1 MSANPITQASSRREW
16 LFVFLAGFFITNA
29 VTAELI
35 SNKLIDVPL
44 TFSFFGSELGPFVTV
59 VGVLPWPLVFIC
71 TDLINEFYGKKAIRR
86 LSWITAILISY
97 CFIMVT
103 VALAI
108 PANTAISPNTATD
121 FEFTKVFGQS
131 QWVIVGSVCAFMFSQ
146 LLDATLFA
154 WIKQK
159 TGNRHIWL
167 RSTGSTVVS
176 QLIDSYIV
184 IYIGFILPR
193 DITGLGILG
202 NSPDQLFFEVN
213 HRDSSNTSHL
223 FRTLYSTSILGR
235 GSFRIEHQRITVL
248 ALCGR

>member
-1 MSANPITQASSRREW
+1 MSTSTITAASSRREW

-35 SNKLIDVPL
+35 SNKLIDVPF
-44 TFSFFGSELGPFVTV
+44 TFSFFGSEFGPFVTV

-86 LSWITAILISY
+86 LSWITAALISY

-108 PANTAISPNTATD
+108 PANTAISPNTAND

-159 TGNRHIWL
+159 TGNKHIWL

-184 IYIGFILPR
+184 IYIGFILPGTLPMSAFWQ
-193 DITGLGILG
+193 IAPTNYLLKLIIAILLTPLIYLGHYAVRRYLG
-202 NSPDQLFFEVN
+202 EAHSEAHAN
-213 HRDSSNTSHL
+213 
-223 FRTLYSTSILGR
+223 G
-235 GSFRIEHQRITVL
+235 
-248 ALCGR
+248 

>member
-1 MSANPITQASSRREW
+1 MSASPITQANSRREW
-16 LFVFLAGFFITNA
+16 LFIFLAGFFITNA

-86 LSWITAILISY
+86 LSWITAALISY
-97 CFIMVT
+97 CFILLT

-108 PANTAISPNTATD
+108 PANTTVSPNTATD
-121 FEFTKVFGQS
+121 YEFTKVFGQS
-131 QWVIVGSVCAFMFSQ
+131 QWVIVGSVFAFMFSQ

-159 TGNRHIWL
+159 TGNKHIWL

-176 QLIDSYIV
+176 QLFDSVIV
-184 IYIGFILPR
+184 IYIGFILPGTLPISAFWEIAPTNYFLKLLVAIALTPLIYVGHYFVR
-193 DITGLGILG
+193 RHIGEA
-202 NSPDQLFFEVN
+202 QLEAHPN
-213 HRDSSNTSHL
+213 
-223 FRTLYSTSILGR
+223 GK
-235 GSFRIEHQRITVL
+235 
-248 ALCGR
+248 

>member
-1 MSANPITQASSRREW
+1 MSITNQVQASSKREW

-44 TFSFFGSELGPFVTV
+44 TFSFFGSEFGPFVTV

-86 LSWITAILISY
+86 LSWITAALISY

-108 PANTAISPNTATD
+108 PANTAISPNTAND

-131 QWVIVGSVCAFMFSQ
+131 QWVIVGSVFAFMFSQ

-167 RSTGSTVVS
+167 RSTGSTVIS

-184 IYIGFILPR
+184 IYIGFILPGTLP
-193 DITGLGILG
+193 ISAFWEIAPTNYVLKLIIAILLTPLIYLGHYAVRRYLG
-202 NSPDQLFFEVN
+202 EHASE
-213 HRDSSNTSHL
+213 SHPH
-223 FRTLYSTSILGR
+223 G
-235 GSFRIEHQRITVL
+235 
-248 ALCGR
+248 

>member
-1 MSANPITQASSRREW
+1 MSITDQVQASSRREW

-44 TFSFFGSELGPFVTV
+44 TFSFFGSEFGPFVTV

-86 LSWITAILISY
+86 LSWITAALISY

-108 PANTAISPNTATD
+108 PANTAISPNTAND

-131 QWVIVGSVCAFMFSQ
+131 QWVIVGSVFAFMFSQ

-167 RSTGSTVVS
+167 RSTGSTVIS

-184 IYIGFILPR
+184 IYIGFILPGTLP
-193 DITGLGILG
+193 ISAFWEIAPTNYVLKLIIAILLTPLIYLGHYAVRRYLG
-202 NSPDQLFFEVN
+202 E
-213 HRDSSNTSHL
+213 SSLEPNT
-223 FRTLYSTSILGR
+223 R
-235 GSFRIEHQRITVL
+235 
-248 ALCGR
+248 

>member
-1 MSANPITQASSRREW
+1 MSITNQVQASSRREW

-86 LSWITAILISY
+86 LSWITAALISY

-108 PANTAISPNTATD
+108 PANTAISPNTAND

-131 QWVIVGSVCAFMFSQ
+131 QWVIVGSVFAFMFSQ

-167 RSTGSTVVS
+167 RSTGSTVIS

-184 IYIGFILPR
+184 IYIGFILPGTLP
-193 DITGLGILG
+193 ISAFWEIAPTNYVLKLIIAILLTPLIYLGHYAVRRYLG
-202 NSPDQLFFEVN
+202 E
-213 HRDSSNTSHL
+213 SSLEPNPH
-223 FRTLYSTSILGR
+223 
-235 GSFRIEHQRITVL
+235 
-248 ALCGR
+248 

>member
-1 MSANPITQASSRREW
+1 MSASSLTQAGSRREW

-35 SNKLIDVPL
+35 SNKLIDVPISFDFMG
-44 TFSFFGSELGPFVTV
+44 FSFGPFVTV

-86 LSWITAILISY
+86 LSWITSILISY
-97 CFIMVT
+97 CFVMMT

-108 PANTAISPNTATD
+108 PANTSISPNTATD
-121 FEFTKVFGQS
+121 LEFTKVFGQS

-159 TGNRHIWL
+159 TGNKHIWL

-176 QLIDSYIV
+176 QLFDSYIV
-184 IYIGFILPR
+184 IYIGFILPGALPLSAFWE
-193 DITGLGILG
+193 IAPTNYVLKLVIAILLTPLIYLGHYAVRRYLG
-202 NSPDQLFFEVN
+202 EQ
-213 HRDSSNTSHL
+213 HL
-223 FRTLYSTSILGR
+223 EASTDGK
-235 GSFRIEHQRITVL
+235 
-248 ALCGR
+248 

>member
-1 MSANPITQASSRREW
+1 MSITNQLKASSRREW

-44 TFSFFGSELGPFVTV
+44 TFSFFGSEFGPFVTV
-59 VGVLPWPLVFIC
+59 VGVLPWPFVFIC

-86 LSWITAILISY
+86 LSWITAALISY
-97 CFIMVT
+97 CFIVVT

-108 PANTAISPNTATD
+108 PANTVISPNTAND
-121 FEFTKVFGQS
+121 IEFTKVFGQS
-131 QWVIVGSVCAFMFSQ
+131 QWVIVGSVFAFMFSQ

-167 RSTGSTVVS
+167 RSTGSTVIS

-184 IYIGFILPR
+184 IYIGFILPGTLP
-193 DITGLGILG
+193 ISAFWEIAPTNYVLKLIIAILLTPLIYLGHYTVRRYLG
-202 NSPDQLFFEVN
+202 EHASE
-213 HRDSSNTSHL
+213 SHPH
-223 FRTLYSTSILGR
+223 G
-235 GSFRIEHQRITVL
+235 
-248 ALCGR
+248 